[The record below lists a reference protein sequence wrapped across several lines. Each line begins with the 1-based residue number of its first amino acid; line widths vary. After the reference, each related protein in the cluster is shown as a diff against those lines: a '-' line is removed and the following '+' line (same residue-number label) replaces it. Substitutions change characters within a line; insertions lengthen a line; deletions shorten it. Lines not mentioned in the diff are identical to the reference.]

1 MGYVA
6 VKGGTQAVL
15 NAEELVEYFRLKGG
29 SEPISVRQIQDQMR
43 LAVDRAMSEGSLY
56 APELAALALKQSE
69 GDSLE
74 ASFLLRAYRST
85 VPRIDFS
92 LPAEGVRM
100 RLLRHISA
108 TFKDIPGGQLLGPSR
123 DYHLRLLNTLLKQ
136 ESSESVQRYLSYV
149 EGKTNTV
156 GVELPSHDAPTQFPN
171 ANLLDA
177 SDIASLESSISEG
190 LGHGVELS
198 SFSRSVRGYCNKVI
212 ESMRA
217 QGILAE
223 PPSQEQAEADAE
235 PYDIT
240 RQALTFPAPRSAR
253 LQVLTQ
259 ADAGSVLAFA
269 YSSVRGYGD
278 VHPTLGELRIGYLP
292 VEVAHPLTGEP
303 VEIGEILATE
313 CEMVSRVQTDEQ
325 QGQEA
330 SLPRF
335 GLGYGFCFGQSETK
349 AMSMSMLDRVLSAAK
364 ESAVHGEDG
373 PAANEEFVLSHV
385 DGVEASGFT
394 AHYKLPH
401 YVSFQSDMSVLERT
415 RKHRAKKFAEAIEKR
430 RQATNIMES
439 FTTLNEEDKQV

>member
-43 LAVDRAMSEGSLY
+43 LGVDRAMSEGAIY

-85 VPRIDFS
+85 VPRIDYS
-92 LPAEGVRM
+92 LPAEGIRM

-136 ESSESVQRYLSYV
+136 ESSESVQQYLSHV
-149 EGKTNTV
+149 EEKANIAGKSQETRT
-156 GVELPSHDAPTQFPN
+156 GSAQDTIPPKDPIQFP
-171 ANLLDA
+171 
-177 SDIASLESSISEG
+177 
-190 LGHGVELS
+190 
-198 SFSRSVRGYCNKVI
+198 KVI

-217 QGILAE
+217 QGILSE
-223 PPSQEQAEADAE
+223 LPSQEQAEADSE

-240 RQALTFPAPRSAR
+240 RQALTFPVPRSAR
-253 LQVLTQ
+253 LQVLAQ
-259 ADAGSVLAFA
+259 ADAGSILAFA

-278 VHPTLGELRIGYLP
+278 VHPTLGELRVGHLP

-313 CEMVSRVQTDEQ
+313 CEMVSRVQADEQ
-325 QGQEA
+325 RGQEEA

-335 GLGYGFCFGQSETK
+335 GLGYGFCFGQSEAK

-364 ESAVHGEDG
+364 EGGVHGEGG
-373 PAANEEFVLSHV
+373 PAANEEFVLLHV

-401 YVSFQSDMSVLERT
+401 YVSFQSDISVLERT
-415 RKHRAKKFAEAIEKR
+415 RKHRAAKFAESVEKR
-430 RQATNIMES
+430 RQATDTM
-439 FTTLNEEDKQV
+439 